1 MNKGKDIYIYEK
13 IFIFMSETEKKNRI
27 MKLNEKIRMKLDAVS
42 KGKLQNTEN
51 KLYSG
56 YWNEWNL

>member
-1 MNKGKDIYIYEK
+1 
-13 IFIFMSETEKKNRI
+13 MSETEKKNRI

-56 YWNEWNL
+56 HWNEWNL

>member
-1 MNKGKDIYIYEK
+1 MNK
-13 IFIFMSETEKKNRI
+13 TEKKNRI
-27 MKLNEKIRMKLDAVS
+27 MKLNEKIRMNLDAAVS